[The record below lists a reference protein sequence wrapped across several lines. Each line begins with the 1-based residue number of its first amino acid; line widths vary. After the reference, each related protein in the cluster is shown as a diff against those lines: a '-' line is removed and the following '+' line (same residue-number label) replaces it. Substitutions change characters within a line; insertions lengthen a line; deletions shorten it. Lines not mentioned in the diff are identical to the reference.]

1 MIRLE
6 NVSKYYATRFG
17 RNYVLRDVDV
27 NLPADRTIGVLGTN
41 GAGKSTLLRLLG
53 GMDSPNKGRVKR
65 ECRVSWPLALNGGFQ
80 GSMTGR
86 ENCRFIC
93 RVHGMHNVSKI
104 EQFVQDFS
112 ELGNAFELPVKGYSS
127 GMRSRFAFAVSMAFD
142 FDVYLIDEIISVG
155 DKRFRQKC
163 KEVFDEKRQ
172 NSRVILVSHDMKT
185 LRQHCDMGVVL
196 HAGRFMQFD
205 SIEEAI
211 VRHEEL
217 CQ

>member
-27 NLPADRTIGVLGTN
+27 SLPADRNIGVLGTN

-93 RVHGMHNVSKI
+93 RVHGVHNASKV

-112 ELGNAFELPVKGYSS
+112 ELGNSFDLPVKGYSS
-127 GMRSRFAFAVSMAFD
+127 GMRSRFSFAVSMAFD

-155 DKRFRQKC
+155 DRRFRQKC

-196 HAGRFMQFD
+196 HGGRFMQFD
-205 SIEEAI
+205 NIEEAI
-211 VRHEEL
+211 TRHEEL